1 MSATSTPSTPIRLRR
16 AVALLALIIGAC
28 ASLARVAPAQRKN
41 DPKECP
47 YCHGDPA
54 IMAKAG
60 IVSHGGFEFGS
71 TDTGKVDALLAT
83 NDIRWIES
91 KHFELG
97 FALGS
102 IKVKQ
107 EDKAKIRGEL
117 ARLAAVLDGIDVK
130 IAVLDP
136 WLRAHLF
143 AQRLEDMYQRFSD
156 LMQVKDSDFPD
167 GTKLYDM
174 HGKYMGTGPY
184 LGEKGKYEVLVVP
197 TEASLSQYLQ
207 THFGLLTKKTQRWNL
222 PDRDSL
228 SVTIN
233 GGDDNTREDE
243 ALHGHLAFNVTI
255 NLLDG
260 FKHYSYDTPIWI
272 REGLAHFCERE
283 ITKKYNSF
291 DSSEGGIAETTRKE
305 RWEPEVRKLVQ
316 GEKQPRMAELIGM
329 KDYNELTLPRHFTT
343 WSMIDYLLKTNPSG
357 FAKFNDALHGILNAK
372 GIPDSAN
379 LPDVHR
385 EKFKECLGMTYA
397 EFDAK
402 WAEWVL
408 ATYGAQ

>member
-1 MSATSTPSTPIRLRR
+1 MLASPTAPPFARLRR
-16 AVALLALIIGAC
+16 TFALLALIAC
-28 ASLARVAPAQRKN
+28 AFAGIADSARAQRKN

-47 YCHGDPA
+47 YCHGDPTW
-54 IMAKAG
+54 MAKAG

-71 TDTGKVDALLAT
+71 TDTAKVDALLAT

-97 FALGS
+97 FAMGPQ
-102 IKVKQ
+102 KVKQ
-107 EDKAKIRGEL
+107 EEKAKIRGEL
-117 ARLAAVLDGIDVK
+117 ARLSTVLDGIDVK
-130 IAVLDP
+130 MAMLDP
-136 WLRAHLF
+136 WLRSHLY
-143 AQRLEDMYQRFSD
+143 AQRLEDMYQRFLE

-174 HGKYMGTGPY
+174 QGKYMGSGPF
-184 LGEKGKYEVLVVP
+184 LGEKTKYEVLVVP
-197 TEASLSQYLQ
+197 TEASLSSYLQ

-222 PDRDSL
+222 PDRDAM

-272 REGLAHFCERE
+272 REGLAHFTERE

-305 RWEPEVRKLVQ
+305 RWEPEVRKLVAS
-316 GEKQPRMAELIGM
+316 EKQPRMAELIGM
-329 KDYNELTLPRHFTT
+329 KDYNELTLPRHYAT
-343 WSMIDYLLKTNPSG
+343 WSMVDYLIKTNPTG

-372 GIPDSAN
+372 GIPDSSN

-385 EKFKECLGMTYA
+385 EKFKEFLGATYA
-397 EFDAK
+397 EFDVK

-408 ATYGAQ
+408 VNYGAQ

>member
-1 MSATSTPSTPIRLRR
+1 MLSLPRVLIAG
-16 AVALLALIIGAC
+16 ALLALALPLH
-28 ASLARVAPAQRKN
+28 AQQRKN
-41 DPKECP
+41 DPKACP

-54 IMAKAG
+54 IMSKAG

-71 TDTGKVDALLAT
+71 TDTGKVDALMAT

-97 FALGS
+97 FALGP

-117 ARLAAVLDGIDVK
+117 ARLEPVLDGVDIKMAVLDS
-130 IAVLDP
+130 
-136 WLRAHLF
+136 WLRTHLY
-143 AQRLEDMYQRFSD
+143 AQRLEDMYQRFLD
-156 LMQVKDSDFPD
+156 LMQIKDSAFPD

-174 HGKYMGTGPY
+174 QGKYMGYGPY

-233 GGDDNTREDE
+233 GGDDASREDE

-260 FKHYSYDTPIWI
+260 YKHYSYDTPIWI
-272 REGLAHFCERE
+272 REGLAHFVERE
-283 ITKKYNSF
+283 ITRKYNSF

-305 RWEPEVRKLVQ
+305 KWEPEVRKLVAS
-316 GEKQPRMAELIGM
+316 EKAPRMAELITM
-329 KDYNELTLPRHFTT
+329 KDYNELTLPKHYTT
-343 WSMIDYLLKTNPSG
+343 WSMIDFLVKTNPTG
-357 FAKFNDALHGILNAK
+357 FAKLQDELHGRLNAK
-372 GIPDSAN
+372 GFPDGSN
-379 LPDVHR
+379 LQDVHR
-385 EKFKECLGMTYA
+385 DKFKECLGMNYA
-397 EFDAK
+397 EFDTK

-408 ATYGAQ
+408 LNYGAQ

>member
-1 MSATSTPSTPIRLRR
+1 MTAPSIARLGR
-16 AVALLALIIGAC
+16 AGVLAALIVCAL

-47 YCHGDPA
+47 YCHGDPTW
-54 IMAKAG
+54 MAKAG
-60 IVSHGGFEFGS
+60 IVSHGGFEFGI

-102 IKVKQ
+102 MKVKQ

-117 ARLAAVLDGIDVK
+117 ARLAPVLDGIDTK
-130 IAVLDP
+130 MGVLDP
-136 WLRAHLF
+136 WLRAHLY
-143 AQRLEDMYQRFSD
+143 AMRLEDMYQRFLD

-174 HGKYMGTGPY
+174 HGKYMGSGPY
-184 LGEKGKYEVLVVP
+184 LGQKGKYEALIVP
-197 TEASLSQYLQ
+197 TEASLQSYLQ
-207 THFGLLTKKTQRWNL
+207 THFGLLVKKTQRWNETTS
-222 PDRDSL
+222 RDTL

-233 GGDDNTREDE
+233 GGEDNTREDE
-243 ALHGHLAFNVTI
+243 ALHGHLAFNITI

-260 FKHYSYDTPIWI
+260 YKHYSYDTPIWI
-272 REGLAHFCERE
+272 REGLAHFVERE
-283 ITKKYNSF
+283 ITKKFNSF

-316 GEKQPRMAELIGM
+316 SEKQPRMAELIGM
-329 KDYNELTLPRHFTT
+329 KDYNELTLPKHFAT
-343 WSMIDYLLKTNPSG
+343 WSMIDYLVRTNPTG

-372 GIPDSAN
+372 GIPDSGN